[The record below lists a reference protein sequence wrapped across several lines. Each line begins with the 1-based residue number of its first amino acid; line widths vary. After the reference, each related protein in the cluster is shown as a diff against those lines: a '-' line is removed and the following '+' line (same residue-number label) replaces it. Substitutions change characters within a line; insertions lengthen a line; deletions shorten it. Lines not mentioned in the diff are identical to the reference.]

1 MAKDPVPATSLP
13 GEINTASRYAQP
25 HTQRSSSP
33 PILTPQ
39 PSRSLHTNLNRL
51 ITSRLPLC
59 LPPHTS
65 SPHLYT
71 TGLLHFAHV
80 YLTFESLWHD
90 LTLSTHQSTPTSP
103 LLSFLLVD
111 PWDADTDSDPENASP
126 GPSPRMLAFL
136 ASLRPTGLARSS
148 RLRKDLETLTG
159 LSSTDLAVSLCQFP
173 GAKVQEYCAHI
184 RKVVGKKPHVL
195 VAYAWCY
202 YMAVFSGGRWIRGE
216 LRRGG
221 EEFWRKGG
229 AQSGGETEKE
239 EAVSLNEAGLSFL
252 CFPGLEDGE
261 DIKAEFKSR
270 LAAAEE
276 LFTPQEREDVVQESQ
291 EIFRYSV
298 GLVEELD
305 ELLATNAEKVAAVEA
320 AQQARE
326 TARRKD
332 AQAISSSGLLHSR
345 WLQSPEV
352 STVVLSLG
360 CVAWLAVY
368 LFMGSDRIL

>member
-1 MAKDPVPATSLP
+1 MAKDPVPAASLP
-13 GEINTASRYAQP
+13 GEINAA
-25 HTQRSSSP
+25 
-33 PILTPQ
+33 
-39 PSRSLHTNLNRL
+39 SRSLHTNLNRL

-59 LPPHTS
+59 LPPHTA
-65 SPHLYT
+65 SPQLYT

-80 YLTFESLWHD
+80 YLTFESLWQD
-90 LTLSTHQSTPTSP
+90 LALSTQQGTPTSP

-126 GPSPRMLAFL
+126 PFPRPSPRMLAFL
-136 ASLRPTGLARSS
+136 ASLRPAGLARSS
-148 RLRKDLETLTG
+148 RLRKDLETLTR
-159 LSSTDLAVSLCQFP
+159 LSSTDLSVSLSQFP

-184 RKVVGKKPHVL
+184 RKAVGKKPHVL

-216 LRRGG
+216 LRKGG

-229 AQSGGETEKE
+229 AQSGGEAEKKE
-239 EAVSLNEAGLSFL
+239 VVPLDEAGLSFL
-252 CFPGLEDGE
+252 CFPGLDDGE

-276 LFTPQEREDVVQESQ
+276 LFTPQEREDVIQESQ

-305 ELLATNAEKVAAVEA
+305 ELLATNLEKAAAVEA
-320 AQQARE
+320 AQKTKE
-326 TARRKD
+326 TARRKEVQD
-332 AQAISSSGLLHSR
+332 VGSSGFLHSR
-345 WLQSPEV
+345 WLQSPDV